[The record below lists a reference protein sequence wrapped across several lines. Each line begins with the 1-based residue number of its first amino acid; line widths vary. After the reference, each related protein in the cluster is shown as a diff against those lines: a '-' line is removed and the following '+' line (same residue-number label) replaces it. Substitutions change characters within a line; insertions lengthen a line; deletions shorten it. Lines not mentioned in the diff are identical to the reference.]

1 VIPFLIAATTLFDLA
16 GGDPARFD
24 ACVKLAKADP
34 AAALA
39 QAQDWAT
46 RTPTVPARQC
56 LGLAFVANERWTPA
70 AASFEQAADQAQGQ
84 GDARAGG
91 LWSQAGN
98 AQLAAGEPAK
108 ARADLDRALGSGLP
122 DVLKGEAWMDRAR
135 ADVALD
141 DPKTARHDL
150 DQALGL
156 AAGDP
161 FAWLLS
167 ATLARRGNDLVR
179 ADKDIAQAMRL
190 AGDDP
195 AVMLEQGNIAWARGA
210 ADAAR
215 SAWTRAAQTDPASAA
230 GKAAALALAEAK

>member
-1 VIPFLIAATTLFDLA
+1 VIPLLIAAAALVDLP

-39 QAQDWAT
+39 QAQDWVAK
-46 RTPTVPARQC
+46 TPTVPARQC

-84 GDARAGG
+84 GDARAGS

-108 ARADLDRALGSGLP
+108 ARADLDRALGTGLP
-122 DVLKGEAWMDRAR
+122 DLLKGEAWMDRAR

-141 DPKTARHDL
+141 DPKAGRHDL
-150 DQALGL
+150 DQALAL
-156 AAGDP
+156 ADRDP

-167 ATLARRGNDLVR
+167 ATLARRENDLAR
-179 ADKDIAQAMRL
+179 ADKDIIQAVRL

-195 AVMLEQGNIAWARGA
+195 AVMLEQGNIAWARGQ
-210 ADAAR
+210 ADTAR
-215 SAWTRAAQTDPASAA
+215 AAWTRAAQTDPHSAA
-230 GKAAALALAEAK
+230 GRAAAQALAEAK